1 MQILK
6 KTLIIILALYLAI
19 LLFMPK
25 EAFYYALEKEL
36 VKYDIKLNEVSI
48 KERLFSLE
56 IKNIS
61 GYVKGIN
68 LISIDKITFFTLLF
82 FTKIEIDNIQIDES
96 IGKMLPQAIDYIKI
110 KHSILSPLFVDV
122 NAKGTFGEAIAKINI
137 LKRRVHIDINDTS
150 SLPMLKPWLKKGDKG
165 WFYEKSF

>member
-1 MQILK
+1 MGFISILERE
-6 KTLIIILALYLAI
+6 Y
-19 LLFMPK
+19 
-25 EAFYYALEKEL
+25 
-36 VKYDIKLNEVSI
+36 KL
-48 KERLFSLE
+48 SLE
-56 IKNIS
+56 DVKKS
-61 GYVKGIN
+61 GLEYFAANKADEIQNGLFVMPEKTKQNKLPYIIVTIVVFLLVLFYSIN
-68 LISIDKITFFTLLF
+68 SKS
-82 FTKIEIDNIQIDES
+82 NIQIDES

-122 NAKGTFGEAIAKINI
+122 NANGTFGEARAKVNI